1 MSLRAVRRAVT
12 LVFVLFGCMVRY
24 WIARARGP
32 MMLVQRARWLQ
43 QTCIR
48 VLRSLGIHSEVAGVP
63 PGSGVVVANHLSYL
77 DIVILSAA
85 MPCFFVAKA
94 EIGKW
99 PFFGWAARCGGTLFI
114 DRSSLASAEKV
125 AAVIA
130 ERLELPVPVLFF
142 PEGTSTDGSEVLRF
156 HSRLFEP
163 PVRAGATIT
172 TATLRYLLH
181 DGSEE
186 RDLCWFGD
194 DPFLP
199 HLWKALG
206 TKGFTAE
213 VRFGEPQVYSNR
225 RMAADLTHAEITAQ
239 RNNEPAMQLL

>member
-1 MSLRAVRRAVT
+1 MKLRAVRRAVT
-12 LVFVLFGCMVRY
+12 LGYSLSMCMVTY
-24 WIARARGP
+24 WIARMRGP
-32 MMLVQRARWLQ
+32 LTLVDRAHWLQ
-43 QTCIR
+43 SACRRI
-48 VLRSLGIHSEVAGVP
+48 LRSLGIHSEVVGDP
-63 PGSGVVVANHLSYL
+63 PQSGVVVANHLSYL

-99 PFFGWAARCGGTLFI
+99 PFFGWAARAGGTLFI
-114 DRSSLASAEKV
+114 NRSSMASAEKV
-125 AAVIA
+125 SAVIA
-130 ERLELPVPVLFF
+130 ERLALPIPVLFF

-163 PVRAGATIT
+163 PVRAGALIT
-172 TATLRYLLH
+172 TATLRYVLV

-213 VRFGEPQVYSNR
+213 VRFGKPQVYPHR
-225 RMAADLTHAEITAQ
+225 RVAADLTHAEISAL
-239 RNNEPAMQLL
+239 RNNEPVLQLL